1 MPQYGKTWWGER
13 FIAALEKFTNPA
25 RLGRGRSYARGGK
38 VKEFHLEKGKI
49 TAKVRGSI
57 NPYFGVY
64 KEPLYNTGIKIR
76 PISKE
81 RWAGLIA
88 AISSNAGMVSKL
100 LLGEMPDNIED
111 IFAKLDLHLL
121 PAGSKDFETHCS
133 CPDWANPCKHVAG
146 VYYLVAAEF
155 DRDPFLMFE
164 LRGLSKAELQKELAK
179 SPLGR
184 ALVSQ
189 LQEEEIAPEHSP
201 SYFTRPEREAP
212 EGELDIKT
220 FWSGKKRLPASPPVP
235 RVSTPSGQESPV
247 PAILIKKQ
255 GDYPAFWDKDVS
267 FIETM
272 EDFYRQ
278 VREKNRKRL

>member
-1 MPQYGKTWWGER
+1 M
-13 FIAALEKFTNPA
+13 
-25 RLGRGRSYARGGK
+25 
-38 VKEFHLEKGKI
+38 
-49 TAKVRGSI
+49 
-57 NPYFGVY
+57 
-64 KEPLYNTGIKIR
+64 
-76 PISKE
+76 
-81 RWAGLIA
+81 
-88 AISSNAGMVSKL
+88 
-100 LLGEMPDNIED
+100 
-111 IFAKLDLHLL
+111 
-121 PAGSKDFETHCS
+121 
-133 CPDWANPCKHVAG
+133 
-146 VYYLVAAEF
+146 YYLVAAEF

-201 SYFTRPEREAP
+201 SFYTRPEREAP